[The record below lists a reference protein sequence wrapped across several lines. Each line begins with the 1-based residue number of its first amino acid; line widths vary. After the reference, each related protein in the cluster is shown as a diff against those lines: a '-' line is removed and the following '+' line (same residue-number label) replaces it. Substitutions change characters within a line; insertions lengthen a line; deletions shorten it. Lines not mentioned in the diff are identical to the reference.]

1 VWLLWLQYFCMNYGW
16 YFYITWLPTYLKEVR
31 GVSVKDSSLLSALD
45 PFLSLFGE
53 AWVVQDLKLAVLA
66 GIPLLFGGLGSLFCG
81 GFANRFADALGGTAR
96 SRKILGFTG
105 LAFAAGLLV
114 VSTRIESPL
123 LAVISMGAASFCND
137 LAMPGGWGAVM
148 DVGGR
153 YSGSLGG
160 AFNMCGQ
167 AGGFLAPIVIPAIL
181 AATGRNWGATFF
193 ASAAAYAVGAICWIF
208 IDPVTPL
215 DESDYREAGAPP

>member
-1 VWLLWLQYFCMNYGW
+1 M
-16 YFYITWLPTYLKEVR
+16 
-31 GVSVKDSSLLSALD
+31 
-45 PFLSLFGE
+45 
-53 AWVVQDLKLAVLA
+53 
-66 GIPLLFGGLGSLFCG
+66 
-81 GFANRFADALGGTAR
+81 LGGTAR

-105 LAFAAGLLV
+105 LALAAGLLV
-114 VSTRIESPL
+114 VSTQITSPL
-123 LAVISMGAASFCND
+123 LAIVSMGAASFCND

-160 AFNMCGQ
+160 AHNMCGQ

-181 AATGRNWGATFF
+181 AATQRNWGATFF
-193 ASAAAYAVGAICWIF
+193 ASATAYAVGAVCWIF

-215 DESDYREAGAPP
+215 DQSDRRGVAAPS